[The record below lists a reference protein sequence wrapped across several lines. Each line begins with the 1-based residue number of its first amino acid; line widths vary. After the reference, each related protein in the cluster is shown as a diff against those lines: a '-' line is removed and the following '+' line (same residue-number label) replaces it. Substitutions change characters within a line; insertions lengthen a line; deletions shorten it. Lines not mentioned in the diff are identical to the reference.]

1 MLLDMADLDHPAEQV
16 LERFLL
22 NHCSQNELCEVETHI
37 LHCEGCVARLEL
49 LELQIT
55 AFKLCLQMMLNRQL
69 TMATRESDRIHEL
82 V

>member
-1 MLLDMADLDHPAEQV
+1 MAYLDHPAEEV

-22 NHCSQNELCEVETHI
+22 SHCSENELCEVETHI